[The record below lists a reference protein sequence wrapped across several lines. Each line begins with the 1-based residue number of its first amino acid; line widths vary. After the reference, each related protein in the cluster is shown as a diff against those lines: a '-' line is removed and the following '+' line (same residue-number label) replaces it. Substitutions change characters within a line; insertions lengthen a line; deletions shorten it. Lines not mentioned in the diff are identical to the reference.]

1 MSVANDYNNALNQL
15 GKYGSFSYNSIF
27 DDKYNNAKNS
37 YDDIINNPSKYGYNS
52 HITDVNDLFEQIMN
66 QEKFSYD
73 TKKDALFQM
82 YKKQYEAQGKRSM
95 QNQMGVAAAMSGGYN
110 SSVAQTSAQ
119 KQFQNSMDELSKK
132 AAETYQNSLDMYKYK
147 QQNLLNRYNTARD
160 MNNAGNEAYW
170 KQVDVATNNMNN
182 AYNAWQDDRNF
193 QYNSW
198 NDGRTYWA
206 GRADAAQGQVNWE
219 KEYNQTE
226 NWNKKNYELQK
237 KIYKGK

>member
-82 YKKQYEAQGKRSM
+82 YKRQYEAQGNRAM

-119 KQFQNSMDELSKK
+119 KQFQSSMDELSQK
-132 AAETYQNSLDMYKYK
+132 ASETYQNSLDMYKYK
-147 QQNLLNRYNTARD
+147 QQNLLDRYNVARD